1 MIWRIKFFGFVLF
14 MICFVLGGIQLAEN
28 GTRRLDGFE
37 NGPAQSFHIARVDQG
52 KLEMT
57 VLGQQYYIN
66 GGVDRTYKGKEAASN
81 WISSIGN
88 SVGEWISI
96 STNDIAKWIF
106 K

>member
-66 GGVDRTYKGKEAASN
+66 GVDRATDQGQAASN

-88 SVGEWISI
+88 SVGDWIST
-96 STNDIAKWIF
+96 STNNMAKWLF